1 MKRISLVIPCHNEEG
16 SIPIFLRHVTPIL
29 DGTGYQYELLF
40 VDDGSH
46 DRSVEVLKK
55 LSTEF
60 PQIRLVELS
69 RNFGKE
75 AAMTA
80 GFAYATGDAAIP
92 IDCDLQDPPELIP
105 EMIKKWEEGYQV
117 VLAMRRSRDTDTRLK
132 RLTAK
137 AFYRLMSKITMMPIP
152 ENAGDYRLMDRRV
165 VNALLSFPERNRF
178 MKGLMSA
185 TGFKVAS
192 VWYDRPERCS
202 GETKFNF
209 WKLWNFALDGIT
221 SFSTFPLRVWTYAGF
236 TVAVAAFGYAA
247 WIILKTILFGV
258 VTPGYATLMT
268 VLLGLGGLQMIG
280 LGVLGEYVGRL
291 MLEAKRR
298 PLYLVADLHGFEADR
313 NMISLNEY
321 RRLNEKA

>member
-1 MKRISLVIPCHNEEG
+1 MKRISLIIPCHNEEEA
-16 SIPIFLRHVTPIL
+16 IPIFLRHTAPIL
-29 DGTGYQYELLF
+29 DGTGYEYEMVF
-40 VDDGSH
+40 VDDGSR
-46 DRSVEVLKK
+46 DQSVEVLKK
-55 LSTEF
+55 YSQEF

-105 EMIKKWEEGYQV
+105 EMIKKWEEGFHV
-117 VLAMRRSRDTDTRLK
+117 VLAMRRNRDTDTHLK
-132 RLTAK
+132 RMTAK
-137 AFYRLMSKITMMPIP
+137 AFYRLMSKITMVPIP

-185 TGFKVAS
+185 TGFKRAS
-192 VWYDRPERCS
+192 VWYDRPERAA

-236 TVAVAAFGYAA
+236 MVAATAFGYAG

-298 PLYLVADLHGFEADR
+298 PLYLVADLHGFETDR
-313 NMISLNEY
+313 SMISLNEY
-321 RRLNEKA
+321 RRLNERA